1 MAAAPDCAPA
11 RVATDYGL
19 RTCGCFQNFS
29 FLLFPALPCFW
40 TGSVS
45 EPPVLASDLVT
56 KAVIAVKSVVL
67 LTANVANAVKSV
79 ALLTANVA
87 NAVKSVA
94 EFITKVM
101 DLVKSVTLLI
111 TNVTNGITKPPDR
124 VSPEAEIGG

>member
-19 RTCGCFQNFS
+19 RTCVCFQNFS

-94 EFITKVM
+94 ELITKVM
-101 DLVKSVTLLI
+101 DLVKSVAF
-111 TNVTNGITKPPDR
+111 VTTK
-124 VSPEAEIGG
+124 VMN